1 MKALLTTDEAADAL
15 ALSRTM
21 VFNLIRAGELRSVRI
36 GRARRVPVDA
46 INEFVAERLEAQAAE
61 V

>member
-36 GRARRVPVDA
+36 GRARRVPVEA
-46 INEFVAERLEAQAAE
+46 INEFVAEHLEDQAVEA
-61 V
+61 

>member
-46 INEFVAERLEAQAAE
+46 ISEFVAERLEAQAAE
-61 V
+61 A